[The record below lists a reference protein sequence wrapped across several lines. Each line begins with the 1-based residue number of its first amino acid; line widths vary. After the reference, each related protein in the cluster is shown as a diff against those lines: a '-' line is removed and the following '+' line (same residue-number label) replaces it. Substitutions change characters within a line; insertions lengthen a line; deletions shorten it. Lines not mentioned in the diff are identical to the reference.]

1 MGRPAD
7 KPDMSLTAKIFSAL
21 AAACLVGALALA
33 TLLPPDMS
41 LHEAIHTI
49 DALRADLFQQAMI
62 GGLGKGF
69 WESAAVPLLMR
80 PVWLMPLSLGLI
92 CVGAA
97 LSSSFQATPRTKRKQ
112 S

>member
-7 KPDMSLTAKIFSAL
+7 KTDMSLTAKVFSVL
-21 AAACLVGALALA
+21 AAAFLVGALALA

-49 DALRADLFQQAMI
+49 DALRADTFQQAMI

-69 WESAAVPLLMR
+69 WDTAAVPLLMR
-80 PVWLMPLSLGLI
+80 PVWLAPLSLGVI